1 MSDTW
6 TIRELAERAADALR
20 AHAQPL
26 NGRVRDVPG
35 ERLIRWY
42 TTIGLVDP
50 PLTRR
55 GRIAQY
61 GRRHLLQLVAIKR
74 LQAAGR
80 SIAEIQIA
88 LTGATDTTLEQTA
101 RPGRSPW
108 DEDAAALRTV
118 AGEAATEATA
128 PQSAGFPDEAGL
140 PNGETPKATTPHDD
154 SAAGSGSPRGRF
166 WAERPADGTG
176 PALPHPR
183 PTGGPLPADG
193 PLPTDGPM
201 PAGAP
206 QPVNAPPPVDTP
218 LPPGTPLPANGP
230 LPAGTPQPADALPPS
245 SAALPSGA
253 AMPADVLP
261 PLSAAPPPGAAT
273 PGASTPGASTPG
285 GALRPASPPPPGDT
299 GRPARVARPR
309 GALVCGV
316 RLADG
321 VMLVLDGAGRAPAE
335 DDIQAV
341 LAAAAPLLALLEE
354 RKLI

>member
-6 TIRELAERAADALR
+6 TIRELAEHAADALR

-80 SIAEIQIA
+80 SIAEIQTA
-88 LTGATDTTLEQTA
+88 LTGATDSTLEQTA
-101 RPGRSPW
+101 RPGWSPL
-108 DEDAAALRTV
+108 DEDIAAL
-118 AGEAATEATA
+118 EAVVGDATTEATA
-128 PQSAGFPDEAGL
+128 PQSAGSPDVAGL
-140 PNGETPKATTPHDD
+140 PNGETPEATTPHDVT
-154 SAAGSGSPRGRF
+154 AAGAGSPRGRF

-183 PTGGPLPADG
+183 PADG
-193 PLPTDGPM
+193 PLPTDTPM
-201 PAGAP
+201 PAGTPLPA
-206 QPVNAPPPVDTP
+206 NAPLPVDTF
-218 LPPGTPLPANGP
+218 LSPGTPLPANGP
-230 LPAGTPQPADALPPS
+230 LPVATPYPAATPPPPS
-245 SAALPSGA
+245 TALPSGA
-253 AMPADVLP
+253 A
-261 PLSAAPPPGAAT
+261 
-273 PGASTPGASTPG
+273 TPG
-285 GALRPASPPPPGDT
+285 GALRPAGPPPPSDT
-299 GRPARVARPR
+299 GRPARVAQPS
-309 GALVCGV
+309 GALVHGV

-321 VMLVLDGAGRAPAE
+321 VTLVLDGAGRTPAD

>member
-80 SIAEIQIA
+80 SIAEIQTA
-88 LTGATDTTLEQTA
+88 LTGATDATLERTA
-101 RPGRSPW
+101 RPGWSPL
-108 DEDAAALRTV
+108 DEDVAALGAVLGDAT
-118 AGEAATEATA
+118 TEATA
-128 PQSAGFPDEAGL
+128 PQNAELHDVAGL
-140 PNGETPKATTPHDD
+140 PNGETPKATIPHG
-154 SAAGSGSPRGRF
+154 GSTARAESPRRRF
-166 WAERPADGTG
+166 WAERPADATG
-176 PALPHPR
+176 PTLPHPR
-183 PTGGPLPADG
+183 PTDAPLPADT
-193 PLPTDGPM
+193 LPSPS
-201 PAGAP
+201 A
-206 QPVNAPPPVDTP
+206 APPFGAAT
-218 LPPGTPLPANGP
+218 
-230 LPAGTPQPADALPPS
+230 PADAL
-245 SAALPSGA
+245 
-253 AMPADVLP
+253 
-261 PLSAAPPPGAAT
+261 
-273 PGASTPGASTPG
+273 
-285 GALRPASPPPPGDT
+285 RPAGPPPPGDT
-299 GRPARVARPR
+299 GRPAHVTRTS
-309 GALVCGV
+309 GALVRGV

-321 VMLVLDGAGRAPAE
+321 VMLVLDGAGRTPAE

-354 RKLI
+354 RKLR

>member
-80 SIAEIQIA
+80 SIAEIQTA
-88 LTGATDTTLEQTA
+88 LTGATDTTLERTA
-101 RPGRSPW
+101 HPEGPTS
-108 DEDAAALRTV
+108 DEDIAAV
-118 AGEAATEATA
+118 G
-128 PQSAGFPDEAGL
+128 AGL
-140 PNGETPKATTPHDD
+140 ILSEEARGAAGHPNGEASETEMPQTETPEAADLLDD
-154 SAAGSGSPRGRF
+154 SAAGSRSPRGRF
-166 WAERPADGTG
+166 WAERPTDGTG
-176 PALPHPR
+176 TALPHPR
-183 PTGGPLPADG
+183 P
-193 PLPTDGPM
+193 
-201 PAGAP
+201 
-206 QPVNAPPPVDTP
+206 
-218 LPPGTPLPANGP
+218 
-230 LPAGTPQPADALPPS
+230 ADAPHPS
-245 SAALPSGA
+245 SAALPPGATAPADTLPSPNA
-253 AMPADVLP
+253 AMPAGVVW
-261 PLSAAPPPGAAT
+261 SAG
-273 PGASTPGASTPG
+273 
-285 GALRPASPPPPGDT
+285 PPPPSGA
-299 GRPARVARPR
+299 GRPARATQPS
-309 GALVCGV
+309 GALVRGV

-321 VMLVLDGAGRAPAE
+321 VTLVLDGAGRTPAE

>member
-80 SIAEIQIA
+80 SIAEIQTV
-88 LTGATDTTLEQTA
+88 LTGATDTTLERTA
-101 RPGRSPW
+101 HPEGPSLA
-108 DEDAAALRTV
+108 EEIAAVGALLDDPSL
-118 AGEAATEATA
+118 GEEAHHA
-128 PQSAGFPDEAGL
+128 AGL
-140 PNGETPKATTPHDD
+140 PNDGETPETAGHPIGETPEAADLLD
-154 SAAGSGSPRGRF
+154 GSAAGSGGPRGRF
-166 WAERPADGTG
+166 WAERPTNGTG

-183 PTGGPLPADG
+183 PA
-193 PLPTDGPM
+193 
-201 PAGAP
+201 
-206 QPVNAPPPVDTP
+206 DTP
-218 LPPGTPLPANGP
+218 SPTVTPLG
-230 LPAGTPQPADALPPS
+230 ADALPP
-245 SAALPSGA
+245 
-253 AMPADVLP
+253 
-261 PLSAAPPPGAAT
+261 
-273 PGASTPGASTPG
+273 PG
-285 GALRPASPPPPGDT
+285 GTLPGTTLPDGTLRPADPPPSSDS
-299 GRPARVARPR
+299 GRPARVTRLS
-309 GALVCGV
+309 GALVRGV

-321 VMLVLDGAGRAPAE
+321 VTLVLDGAGRTPAE

-354 RKLI
+354 RNLA